1 MITKPYLTLFFTFF
15 LAFNGI
21 GQNGTK
27 FSLTGNVGYF
37 MPMGEWTE
45 HRYASNVNQFAGSYT
60 VSPELEIKFSDVAI
74 GFIYSYAR
82 MNTTEWEDYVNSQGE
97 SLNASASM
105 SHVGGFV
112 RYYIYN
118 SMRNFIHIEAGATYL
133 FISSNE
139 QFNGYTYEYDFLKPG
154 MAFLA
159 GAGYQYAFNERL
171 TIVLPVQL
179 LWRPEGVK
187 YGEGK
192 TLDIFG
198 IYFTPGLKLSF

>member
-1 MITKPYLTLFFTFF
+1 MICKKILIFLFLFTTSFTA
-15 LAFNGI
+15 L

-27 FSLTGNVGYF
+27 FSVIGKLGYF
-37 MPMGEWTE
+37 LPMGEWTE

-60 VSPELEIKFSDVAI
+60 VSPELEIKFSDIAV
-74 GFIYSYAR
+74 GLTYSYAR
-82 MNTTEWEDYVNSQGE
+82 MSTTEWEDYVNSQGE
-97 SLNASASM
+97 SLNASASL
-105 SHVGGFV
+105 SHLGGV
-112 RYYIYN
+112 IRYYLYN
-118 SMRNFIHIEAGATYL
+118 SMQNFIHIEAGVTYL

-159 GAGYQYAFNERL
+159 GAGYQYALNERL

-179 LWRPEGVK
+179 LWRPEGIK